1 MALRAGTARVVDH
14 GLYAWTAVNVD
25 DGIAAAVVVKAQAVV
40 AAQGERRHGR
50 RGVFGGGSDG
60 SGVDAGAVAGGGAL
74 AHEAGGAALE
84 ANRLDKGG
92 VRLGHGI
99 EQLGAGG
106 GLGGGGAL
114 GHELADGV
122 LAAADGPARG
132 AEGAD
137 GAVAGGV
144 GRDDCNATVRKDR
157 PTSFEILEYD
167 VLPIDLDTLAVK

>member
-1 MALRAGTARVVDH
+1 MNGWMEGGRAASYAL
-14 GLYAWTAVNVD
+14 
-25 DGIAAAVVVKAQAVV
+25 VKAQAVV

-99 EQLGAGG
+99 EQLRAGG

-144 GRDDCNATVRKDR
+144 GLRRREGATENVKLGWECPISR
-157 PTSFEILEYD
+157 TSIHAKVSTASILSWCGSDFSSSDEAS
-167 VLPIDLDTLAVK
+167 LP